1 MGSCLRR
8 NTAISQNYSK
18 PTGFP
23 ARLAAI
29 RLLDAV
35 CRRGETLDQ
44 AMPSATGNLAN
55 PSDKSLAHNIA
66 ANVLRWMGALDAMID
81 SATKNPLAEDAKAR
95 MALRIALVQVLV
107 LETPQHAAI
116 STALPLVQG
125 GPRRLVHGV
134 FSTLMRGVEKGDV
147 ALPKFPAIPGETRAR
162 WLKHWGKEVPAAAN
176 RAWAKQAPLDLSF
189 KSDNVG
195 ELLEKMG
202 GESLAPRHLRNL
214 PSVPITEL
222 PGFGEGEFWVQDLA
236 ASIPARMLGEGN
248 GRTVLDLC
256 AAPGGKTM
264 QLASNGW
271 KVVSL
276 DSSKKR
282 MERFSEN
289 LARTKLDAEVV
300 IANVLQWKPAEKAD
314 AVLLDAP
321 CSATG
326 IFRRHPDVL
335 HCIGERQIA
344 DRAEVQR
351 DLLTKAA
358 AWVKPGG
365 VLLYAVCSLEPE
377 EGEEQVAALME
388 RRDDYSIDPVSSDE
402 LPDSIEPTEKGYVRT
417 LPTML
422 ADKGY
427 LDGFFIACLR
437 RKA

>member
-1 MGSCLRR
+1 MDRS
-8 NTAISQNYSK
+8 NKK

-44 AMPSATGNLAN
+44 AMASATGNLSN

-66 ANVLRWMGALDAMID
+66 ANALRWMTALDAMID

-95 MALRIALVQVLV
+95 MALRIALVQVLI
-107 LETPQHAAI
+107 LDTPQHAAI

-134 FSTLMRGVEKGDV
+134 FSTLMRGVKSGEV
-147 ALPKFPAIPGETRAR
+147 ALPDHPAIPGETRAR
-162 WLKHWGKEVPAAAN
+162 WKKRWGKDVASAASKAWSQPAM
-176 RAWAKQAPLDLSF
+176 LDLSF
-189 KSDNVG
+189 KSNIVG
-195 ELLEKMG
+195 EVLENLE
-202 GESLAPRHLRNL
+202 GESLASKHLRRL
-214 PSVPITEL
+214 PSVPVTEL
-222 PGFGEGEFWVQDLA
+222 DGFETGDFWVQDLA
-236 ASIPARMLGEGN
+236 ASIPARLLGN
-248 GRTVLDLC
+248 GDGKTVLDLC

-271 KVVSL
+271 NTVSV
-276 DSSKKR
+276 DSSERRMQRFHDNLKR
-282 MERFSEN
+282 TGLE
-289 LARTKLDAEVV
+289 AEPIV
-300 IANVLQWKPAEKAD
+300 ADMMRWQPTEPAD

-344 DRAEVQR
+344 DRAVVQTA
-351 DLLTKAA
+351 LLDRIAS
-358 AWVKPGG
+358 WVKPGG
-365 VLLYAVCSLEPE
+365 MLVYAVCSLEPE
-377 EGEEQVAALME
+377 EGEEQIESFLQRQDQFVA
-388 RRDDYSIDPVSSDE
+388 SPVEKEE
-402 LPDSIEPTEKGYVRT
+402 LPDGVIPTAEGYVRT

-427 LDGFFIACLR
+427 LDGFFIARLR
-437 RKA
+437 RKD